1 MSLTGAG
8 DRLARFTDRRLA
20 LVLPLWLAAFLAA
33 VIPFATRPLWFDELF
48 TYYEATAPDLHQAY
62 ARLIHTEANPPLEYL
77 LVRGSI
83 ALFGDSPLAVRIP
96 SVAGFLC
103 ASLVL
108 FAVVRKRLGTVYGLT
123 AVGFLWSTGF
133 VYYAAEARSYALL
146 LAFFSIAMACWLKAV
161 GKGKMSW
168 AHGGLSA
175 SLAGMLLSHCF
186 AGASIGAFILGQV
199 VHDVR
204 ARRAD
209 RWSWIALMLPLPA
222 VALYL
227 PLIRNVKSIIFPP
240 AFQAS
245 WRSLADAYWT
255 PFGPVLVLLLIVLL
269 FLPRQPGGVTIRE
282 LATPDE
288 MAFVAGT
295 LLVHVPIVL
304 ALMRAKVAFWPRYGI
319 VSALGVSLLL
329 TFLIAYKSNRAP
341 WAGVLAAVLLLGN
354 FCAVH
359 HILGEKPER
368 LSTAYREIL
377 PDLPFVAAS
386 GLTFM
391 EMDHREPAGFVSRL
405 HYLTDREAATRYAH
419 ATIFET
425 FPVLRQW
432 LPIRATVEPYREFV
446 VRHGCFL
453 VIATPGYP
461 EDWLLDKLKDDGAEL
476 RLLEREVTGYKD
488 RDLFLV
494 SLKGAHCP
502 RTP

>member
-1 MSLTGAG
+1 MSFISAG
-8 DRLARFTDRRLA
+8 NRLARLADRRIA
-20 LVLPLWLAAFLAA
+20 LVLPLWLAAFLAV
-33 VIPFATRPLWFDELF
+33 VIPLASRPLWYDELF

-62 ARLIHTEANPPLEYL
+62 ARLIHTDANPPLEYL

-96 SVAGFLC
+96 SVAAFLC

-108 FAVVRKRLGTVYGLT
+108 FAVVRKRLGAVYGLT
-123 AVGFLWSTGF
+123 ALGFLWSTIF
-133 VYYAAEARSYALL
+133 MYYAAEARSYALL
-146 LAFFSIAMACWLKAV
+146 LAFSSIAMACWLRAA
-161 GKGKMSW
+161 GKGKVTW

-186 AGASIGAFILGQV
+186 AAASIGAFILGQA
-199 VHDVR
+199 VHDLR
-204 ARRAD
+204 ARTAD

-222 VALYL
+222 VTLYL
-227 PLIRNVKSIIFPP
+227 PLFHNVKWFIYPP

-245 WRSLADAYWT
+245 WRSLAAAYLA
-255 PFGPVLVLLLIVLL
+255 PLGPVILLLLIVLL
-269 FLPRQPGGVTIRE
+269 CLPRPPGGATIQE

-295 LLVHVPIVL
+295 LLVPLTIVL
-304 ALMRAKVAFWPRYGI
+304 ALMWAKVAFWPRYGI

-329 TFLIAYKSNRAP
+329 TFLVAYKSNRAP

-359 HILGEKPER
+359 HILGGKPER

-432 LPIRATVEPYREFV
+432 FPIRATVEPYREFV
-446 VRHGCFL
+446 VRHDCFL

-476 RLLEREVTGYKD
+476 RLLEREATGYKD

-494 SLKGAHCP
+494 SLKGANCP